1 MGHYHLIEETAPLF
15 KGNPL
20 DKVEAV
26 AKAGIPIIIVAGGVD
41 KVVPYSENAEIL
53 KEKYE
58 SLGGNIKVI
67 VKPLVDHH
75 PHSLEDPTPVVE
87 FIMGNY

>member
-1 MGHYHLIEETAPLF
+1 MLF
-15 KGNPL
+15 RSL
-20 DKVEAV
+20 DKAETV

-41 KVVPYSENAEIL
+41 KVVPYAENSAVL
-53 KEKYE
+53 KDKYE
-58 SLGGNIKVI
+58 KLGGNIKVI

-87 FIMGNY
+87 FIMENCI